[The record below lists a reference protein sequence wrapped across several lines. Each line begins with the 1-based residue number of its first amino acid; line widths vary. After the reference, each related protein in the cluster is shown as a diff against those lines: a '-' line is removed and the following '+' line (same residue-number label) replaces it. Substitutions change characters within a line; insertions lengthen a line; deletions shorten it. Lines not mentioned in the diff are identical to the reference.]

1 MKRSVTEKSSGR
13 VIIQA
18 LTAAPNCLWRGGNRT
33 VKPSISHSQ
42 YVRKFGAKKCD
53 SRLHTR
59 DAKNHNIQI
68 GAARAKV
75 KRALSLFRT
84 VFKSLLQDNEGN
96 SANLTGKKIKRFDL
110 TSATILKK
118 SNYWVNS
125 GKQILGSVPGVEVGD
140 EYHYRV
146 ELAIIGLHRH
156 YESGIDYVNEDGQI
170 LAASIV
176 ASGVYADYMYNSD
189 VLVYCGQGGNP
200 QRERDNKIAIDQKLE
215 RGNLALK
222 NSMIAERPV
231 RVIRGFNDAKGHE
244 TLLARLE
251 TDATLVYDGLYMVK
265 SFWEEQ
271 GAHGNIVL
279 KYQLTRIPG
288 QPAIK
293 WFKKTNRE
301 NFL

>member
-1 MKRSVTEKSSGR
+1 M
-13 VIIQA
+13 
-18 LTAAPNCLWRGGNRT
+18 AAPNCVWRGGNRT

-42 YVRKFGAKKCD
+42 YVTKFGAKKCD
-53 SRLHTR
+53 SRLHAR
-59 DAKNHNIQI
+59 DAKNHNIQV
-68 GAARAKV
+68 GAARARV

-84 VFKSLLQDNEGN
+84 VFKSLVQDNEGN
-96 SANLTGKKIKRFDL
+96 SANLTGKKLRRFDL
-110 TSATILKK
+110 TLATILKK

-125 GKQILGSVPGVEVGD
+125 RKQILGAVPGVEVGD

-156 YESGIDYVNEDGQI
+156 YESGIDYVNEGGQI
-170 LAASIV
+170 LATS
-176 ASGVYADYMYNSD
+176 NSD

-200 QRERDNKIAIDQKLE
+200 QRERDSKIAIDQKLE

-222 NSMIAERPV
+222 NSMIAERPL
-231 RVIRGFNDAKGHE
+231 RVIRGFNEAKGHE

-265 SFWEEQ
+265 RFWEEQ
-271 GAHGNIVL
+271 GAHGNIIL
-279 KYQLTRIPG
+279 KYQLPRIPG